1 MSKRMMPVFLVL
13 IIAAALFAA
22 CSPPATSTPTTAPTT
37 AAMLMSTEGSMEMSN
52 MGDSPTVPA
61 GLAYA
66 DGQEIRFMHTEVS
79 DAEVAEV
86 LTKMMDSPVLWV
98 PALAQTPDSL
108 LATVYVFKNG
118 VKGMGPLGFQ
128 PDVFDNPPGS
138 EGYSPLR
145 KIVFITWK
153 DESKARELK
162 SLVEVL
168 ERDQAGEITLEVS
181 DVVVNMPF
189 VTWPGGQR

>member
-1 MSKRMMPVFLVL
+1 MSKRLMPVLLVL
-13 IIAAALFAA
+13 LIAAAFLAA
-22 CSPPATSTPTTAPTT
+22 CSPPATPTPTSIPPT
-37 AAMLMSTEGSMEMSN
+37 AAMPMSTEGSMDMSN
-52 MGDSPTVPA
+52 ISDSPTVPA
-61 GLAYA
+61 GLAYV

-79 DAEVAEV
+79 DPGVAEV
-86 LTKMMDSPVLWV
+86 LTKMMDSPVLVV
-98 PALAQTPDSL
+98 PALAQAPDAL

-128 PDVFDNPPGS
+128 PDVFNNPPGS

-162 SLVEVL
+162 SLAEVVEL
-168 ERDQAGEITLEVS
+168 EQAGELTLEAS
-181 DVVVNMPF
+181 NVVVNMPF

>member
-1 MSKRMMPVFLVL
+1 MSKRLMPVLLVL
-13 IIAAALFAA
+13 LIAAAFLAA
-22 CSPPATSTPTTAPTT
+22 CSPPATPTPTSIPPT
-37 AAMLMSTEGSMEMSN
+37 AAMPMSTEGSMDMSN
-52 MGDSPTVPA
+52 ISDSPTVPA
-61 GLAYA
+61 GLAYV

-79 DAEVAEV
+79 DPGVAEV
-86 LTKMMDSPVLWV
+86 LTKMMDSPVLVV
-98 PALAQTPDSL
+98 PALAQAPDAL

-162 SLVEVL
+162 SLAEVVEL
-168 ERDQAGEITLEVS
+168 EQAGELTLEAS
-181 DVVVNMPF
+181 NVVVNMPF